1 MLDYLIGKG
10 YDFIRL
16 DELLQATVREAAL
29 TEAEWITIN
38 NSLERRVP

>member
-1 MLDYLIGKG
+1 MLDYLSGKG

-29 TEAEWITIN
+29 TEAE
-38 NSLERRVP
+38 